1 MTILDCGGKRSA
13 TPLWVWVEQ
22 SNTPYHSK
30 APSPLRFA
38 GAVQR
43 RKTSLSVQ
51 ADVNARMFE
60 SWHNRKS

>member
-1 MTILDCGGKRSA
+1 
-13 TPLWVWVEQ
+13 VWVEQ